1 MGWTW
6 TGTSDSGRSDGRRM
20 AAQGNSGSLR
30 GGAVRESRRHCRIIL
45 GRTRLGRSVLARGAP
60 AHLVGRW
67 GARRPLSPAET
78 LGTLAVTIGVNPC
91 ETLIQPEA
99 PMRRTLIVL
108 GTIALAAPL
117 GAQQTRIFTSEAPHI
132 AIAGGS
138 RAMIG
143 ISTSSGS
150 KRDTLG
156 VLISS
161 ITEGGPA
168 EKAGLTEG
176 DRIQSIN
183 GVSLRVNREE
193 AGDDEMGGIMQ
204 RRLTRELGKV
214 KAGDE
219 VTLQVWHDG
228 ASRSYKIKTVAADD
242 LNPRLQARIRAEER
256 AVIGIGFG
264 LTGSKR
270 DTAGVFVNSVTE
282 DGPAEKAGIV
292 EGDRIAA
299 INGVSLKLS
308 KDDLEDSWV
317 ANSRLNRLS
326 REVAKAKAG
335 DVVELTVVSGGR
347 SRAVKVTTVKASSLK
362 NANEHRFIFRSPD
375 EAWAPMPPMPPMRWS
390 TPAPPKAPAAPR
402 ASIIRFYNDGAD
414 TEVTLHLD
422 QARKEIERAMKTEM
436 PRMREETQKALEEV
450 RKELQAVRIKQMRTV
465 TM

>member
-1 MGWTW
+1 M
-6 TGTSDSGRSDGRRM
+6 
-20 AAQGNSGSLR
+20 
-30 GGAVRESRRHCRIIL
+30 RH
-45 GRTRLGRSVLARGAP
+45 
-60 AHLVGRW
+60 
-67 GARRPLSPAET
+67 
-78 LGTLAVTIGVNPC
+78 
-91 ETLIQPEA
+91 
-99 PMRRTLIVL
+99 TLIVL
-108 GTIALAAPL
+108 GSIMLAAPIA
-117 GAQQTRIFTSEAPHI
+117 AQQTRVYTSEAPQI
-132 AIAGGS
+132 ASGS
-138 RAMIG
+138 RAMVG

-161 ITEGGPA
+161 IAEGGPA

-176 DRIQSIN
+176 DRIQAIN
-183 GVSLRVNREE
+183 GVALRVSRED

-204 RRLTRELGKV
+204 RQLTRELGKA

-242 LNPRLQARIRAEER
+242 LNPRLQAKVRAEER

-317 ANSRLNRLS
+317 AGSRLNRLS
-326 REVAKAKAG
+326 REVSKAKAG
-335 DVVELTVVSGGR
+335 DVVELTVISGGR
-347 SRAVKVTTVKASSLK
+347 SRAVKVTTVKAASLK
-362 NANEHRFIFRSPD
+362 GANDRAFTFFRSPD
-375 EAWAPMPPMPPMRWS
+375 AVMAPMAPMPPMPPLHWT

-402 ASIIRFYNDGAD
+402 APMVRYYNDGEHA
-414 TEVTLHLD
+414 EVTLHLD
-422 QARKEIERAMKTEM
+422 QARKEIERVMKTEL
-436 PRMREETQKALEEV
+436 PRVQEETRKALEEA
-450 RKELQAVRIKQMRTV
+450 RKELQMVKIRQARAVKM
-465 TM
+465 

>member
-1 MGWTW
+1 
-6 TGTSDSGRSDGRRM
+6 
-20 AAQGNSGSLR
+20 
-30 GGAVRESRRHCRIIL
+30 
-45 GRTRLGRSVLARGAP
+45 
-60 AHLVGRW
+60 
-67 GARRPLSPAET
+67 
-78 LGTLAVTIGVNPC
+78 
-91 ETLIQPEA
+91 
-99 PMRRTLIVL
+99 MRRTLIVL
-108 GTIALAAPL
+108 GTIVIAAPL
-117 GAQQTRIFTSEAPHI
+117 AAQQTRVYTSEAPHVSI
-132 AIAGGS
+132 ASGS
-138 RAMIG
+138 RAMVG
-143 ISTSSGS
+143 LSTSSGS

-183 GVSLRVNREE
+183 GVSLRVSRED

-228 ASRSYKIKTVAADD
+228 ASRSFKIKTVAADD
-242 LNPRLQARIRAEER
+242 LNPRVQAKLRADGR
-256 AVIGIGFG
+256 AVIGISFG

-270 DTAGVFVNSVTE
+270 DTVGVFVNSVTE

-308 KDDLEDSWV
+308 TDDLEDGWV

-335 DVVELTVVSGGR
+335 DVVELTVVSSGR
-347 SRAVKVTTVKASSLK
+347 SRVVKVTTVKASSLK
-362 NANEHRFIFRSPD
+362 GANDRAFTIFRSPD
-375 EAWAPMPPMPPMRWS
+375 AAVAPMAPMPPMSWAI
-390 TPAPPKAPAAPR
+390 PAPPKTPATPR
-402 ASIIRFYNDGAD
+402 APIVRFYNDSD
-414 TEVTLHLD
+414 DVQVTLHLD
-422 QARKEIERAMKTEM
+422 QARKEIERVMKTEM
-436 PRMREETQKALEEV
+436 PRVLEETRKSIEEA
-450 RKELQAVRIKQMRTV
+450 RKELQEVRVRQRRTV
-465 TM
+465 RM

>member
-1 MGWTW
+1 MA
-6 TGTSDSGRSDGRRM
+6 RSD
-20 AAQGNSGSLR
+20 
-30 GGAVRESRRHCRIIL
+30 
-45 GRTRLGRSVLARGAP
+45 
-60 AHLVGRW
+60 
-67 GARRPLSPAET
+67 
-78 LGTLAVTIGVNPC
+78 
-91 ETLIQPEA
+91 
-99 PMRRTLIVL
+99 
-108 GTIALAAPL
+108 
-117 GAQQTRIFTSEAPHI
+117 
-132 AIAGGS
+132 

-161 ITEGGPA
+161 VTEGGPA
-168 EKAGLTEG
+168 EKAGLSEG

-183 GVSLRVNREE
+183 GVSLRVNRED

-204 RRLTRELGKV
+204 RRLTRELGKA

-228 ASRSYKIKTVAADD
+228 ASKTYKVKTVTADD
-242 LNPRLQARIRAEER
+242 LYQPAKSRVARDER
-256 AVIGIGFG
+256 AVIGLGFG

-282 DGPAEKAGIV
+282 DGPAEKAGII

-308 KDDLEDSWV
+308 KDDLDDMWV

-347 SRAVKVTTVKASSLK
+347 SRVVKLTTVKASALK
-362 NANEHRFIFRSPD
+362 KEGGQGFTFFRSPD
-375 EAWAPMPPMPPMRWS
+375 EAMSPMPPMS
-390 TPAPPKAPAAPR
+390 FTVPAPPKAPMAPMAPHAPTVR
-402 ASIIRFYNDGAD
+402 YFSYDGDEA
-414 TEVTLHLD
+414 EVRMHLE
-422 QARKEIERAMKTEM
+422 QARKEMQRVMETEM
-436 PRMREETQKALEEV
+436 PRVRQEMERVMKSEMPRVRLETQKALEEARQHLQEARVNLRTSHIV
-450 RKELQAVRIKQMRTV
+450 RM
-465 TM
+465 

>member
-1 MGWTW
+1 
-6 TGTSDSGRSDGRRM
+6 
-20 AAQGNSGSLR
+20 
-30 GGAVRESRRHCRIIL
+30 
-45 GRTRLGRSVLARGAP
+45 
-60 AHLVGRW
+60 
-67 GARRPLSPAET
+67 
-78 LGTLAVTIGVNPC
+78 
-91 ETLIQPEA
+91 
-99 PMRRTLIVL
+99 MRRTLIVL
-108 GTIALAAPL
+108 GTIVLSAPL
-117 GAQQTRIFTSEAPHI
+117 GAQQTRVSTSEAPHV

-143 ISTSSGS
+143 ISASSGS

-156 VLISS
+156 VLIAS
-161 ITEGGPA
+161 ITDGGPA

-183 GVSLRVNREE
+183 GVSLRVSRED

-228 ASRSYKIKTVAADD
+228 ASRTYKIKTVAADD
-242 LNPRLQARIRAEER
+242 LNPRVQAKLRAEER

-308 KDDLEDSWV
+308 KDDLEDGWV

-335 DVVELTVVSGGR
+335 DAVELTVVSGGR
-347 SRAVKVTTVKASSLK
+347 SRTVKVTTVKASSLK
-362 NANEHRFIFRSPD
+362 GSNDRGFTIFRSPD
-375 EAWAPMPPMPPMRWS
+375 AAMAPMAPMPPMSWS

-402 ASIIRFYNDGAD
+402 APIVRFYNDGNDA
-414 TEVTLHLD
+414 EVTVHLD
-422 QARKEIERAMKTEM
+422 QARKEIERVMKTEM
-436 PRMREETQKALEEV
+436 PKIRLETQKAIEEA
-450 RKELQAVRIKQMRTV
+450 RKELQEVRVRQLRTV
-465 TM
+465 RM

>member
-1 MGWTW
+1 
-6 TGTSDSGRSDGRRM
+6 
-20 AAQGNSGSLR
+20 
-30 GGAVRESRRHCRIIL
+30 
-45 GRTRLGRSVLARGAP
+45 
-60 AHLVGRW
+60 
-67 GARRPLSPAET
+67 
-78 LGTLAVTIGVNPC
+78 
-91 ETLIQPEA
+91 
-99 PMRRTLIVL
+99 MRRTLIVL
-108 GTIALAAPL
+108 GTIVLAAPL
-117 GAQQTRIFTSEAPHI
+117 GAQQTRVYTSEAPHI
-132 AIAGGS
+132 SISSGS

-156 VLISS
+156 VLIAS

-168 EKAGLTEG
+168 EKAGLAEG
-176 DRIQSIN
+176 DRIQAIN
-183 GVSLRVNREE
+183 GVSLRVSRED

-228 ASRSYKIKTVAADD
+228 ASRSFKIRTVAADD
-242 LNPRLQARIRAEER
+242 LNPRVQAKIRADER

-308 KDDLEDSWV
+308 KDDLEDGWV

-347 SRAVKVTTVKASSLK
+347 SRTVKVTTVKASSLK
-362 NANEHRFIFRSPD
+362 GANARSFTIFRSPD
-375 EAWAPMPPMPPMRWS
+375 APMAPMAPMPPMSWS
-390 TPAPPKAPAAPR
+390 APAAPKAPAAPR
-402 ASIIRFYNDGAD
+402 APIIRFYNDGDDA
-414 TEVTLHLD
+414 EVTLHLD
-422 QARKEIERAMKTEM
+422 QARKEIERVMKTEM
-436 PRMREETQKALEEV
+436 PKIRLETQKALEEV
-450 RKELQAVRIKQMRTV
+450 RKELQEVKIRQARTV
-465 TM
+465 RM

>member
-1 MGWTW
+1 
-6 TGTSDSGRSDGRRM
+6 
-20 AAQGNSGSLR
+20 
-30 GGAVRESRRHCRIIL
+30 
-45 GRTRLGRSVLARGAP
+45 
-60 AHLVGRW
+60 
-67 GARRPLSPAET
+67 
-78 LGTLAVTIGVNPC
+78 
-91 ETLIQPEA
+91 
-99 PMRRTLIVL
+99 MRRILTLL
-108 GTIALAAPL
+108 GTIMLAAPL
-117 GAQQTRIFTSEAPHI
+117 AAQQTRVYTSEAPHI
-132 AIAGGS
+132 SIASGS

-150 KRDTLG
+150 RRDTLG

-168 EKAGLTEG
+168 EKAGLSEG
-176 DRIQSIN
+176 DRIQAIN
-183 GVSLRVNREE
+183 GVSLRVSRED

-204 RRLTRELGKV
+204 RRLTRELGKA

-228 ASRSYKIKTVAADD
+228 ASRSYKVKTVAADD
-242 LNPRLQARIRAEER
+242 LNPRVQAKIRAEER

-292 EGDRIAA
+292 EGDRIAS

-317 ANSRLNRLS
+317 ASSRINRLS

-347 SRAVKVTTVKASSLK
+347 ARAVKVTTAKASSLK
-362 NANEHRFIFRSPD
+362 GANDRGFTFFRSPD
-375 EAWAPMPPMPPMRWS
+375 AAMVPMAPMAPMPPMTRAVPV
-390 TPAPPKAPAAPR
+390 PPKSPAAPR
-402 ASIIRFYNDGAD
+402 SPMIRFYNDGDDA
-414 TEVTLHLD
+414 EVILHID
-422 QARKEIERAMKTEM
+422 QARKEIERVLKVEM
-436 PRMREETQKALEEV
+436 PKVRIETQKAIEQA
-450 RKELQAVRIKQMRTV
+450 RRELQEVRIKQLRTV
-465 TM
+465 RM

>member
-1 MGWTW
+1 
-6 TGTSDSGRSDGRRM
+6 
-20 AAQGNSGSLR
+20 
-30 GGAVRESRRHCRIIL
+30 
-45 GRTRLGRSVLARGAP
+45 
-60 AHLVGRW
+60 
-67 GARRPLSPAET
+67 
-78 LGTLAVTIGVNPC
+78 
-91 ETLIQPEA
+91 
-99 PMRRTLIVL
+99 MRRTLIVL
-108 GTIALAAPL
+108 GTIVLAAPL
-117 GAQQTRIFTSEAPHI
+117 AAQQTRVYTSEAPHI
-132 AIAGGS
+132 SIASGS

-168 EKAGLTEG
+168 EKAGLAEG
-176 DRIQSIN
+176 DRIQAVN
-183 GVSLRVNREE
+183 GVSLRVSRED

-242 LNPRLQARIRAEER
+242 LNPRVQAKIRAEER
-256 AVIGIGFG
+256 AVIGISFG

-270 DTAGVFVNSVTE
+270 DTAGVFVNAVTE

-308 KDDLEDSWV
+308 KDDLEDGWV

-326 REVAKAKAG
+326 REVTKAKAG

-362 NANEHRFIFRSPD
+362 GANDRGFTFFRSPD
-375 EAWAPMPPMPPMRWS
+375 APMAPMAPMPPMSWS

-402 ASIIRFYNDGAD
+402 APIIRFYNDGDDA
-414 TEVTLHLD
+414 EVMVHLD
-422 QARKEIERAMKTEM
+422 QARKEIERVMKTEM
-436 PRMREETQKALEEV
+436 PRVQKETQKALEEM
-450 RKELQAVRIKQMRTV
+450 RKELQEVRMKQVRTV
-465 TM
+465 RM